1 LDNIREAT
9 SQDVTLQTVARYT
22 NEGWP
27 VELTHIPYALHK
39 FHAARA
45 HLSEVQGLLLHDD
58 RIVVPSSQQKNVLS
72 QIHQGHQGLTK
83 FRQRANMTVWW
94 PGIGRDVTEM
104 VKTCEFCLRNKPTQR
119 KEPLMTAPL
128 PHGPWQKIAADICE
142 QAGKQYL
149 VVVDYY
155 LRDIEIAHL
164 PTMSSQQVISRLKS
178 MFVRWGIPLELVSDN
193 GTHFTLAEFR
203 QFSETYDFGC
213 NIQPPLSKG

>member
-1 LDNIREAT
+1 
-9 SQDVTLQTVARYT
+9 
-22 NEGWP
+22 
-27 VELTHIPYALHK
+27 
-39 FHAARA
+39 
-45 HLSEVQGLLLHDD
+45 
-58 RIVVPSSQQKNVLS
+58 
-72 QIHQGHQGLTK
+72 
-83 FRQRANMTVWW
+83 MTVWW
-94 PGIGRDVTEM
+94 PAIGQDVTEM

-119 KEPLMTAPL
+119 KEPLMTTPL
-128 PHGPWQKIAADICE
+128 LHGPWQKIAADICE

-203 QFSETYDFGC
+203 QFSETNDFGC